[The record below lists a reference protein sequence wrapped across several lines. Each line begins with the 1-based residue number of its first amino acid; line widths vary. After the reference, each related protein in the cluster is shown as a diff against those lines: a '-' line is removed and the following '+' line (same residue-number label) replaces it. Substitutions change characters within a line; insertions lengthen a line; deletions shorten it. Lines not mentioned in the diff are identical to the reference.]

1 MSAGLTETIVAWQS
15 KGLSN
20 EKISLLTTA
29 DYNLS
34 SKRKCHSSKIRMRVE
49 FKGKCSKQEKVT
61 FTLSNVVNLFYC
73 LWIRWMITVF

>member
-49 FKGKCSKQEKVT
+49 FKLPFLVLMLKTRKGNFYSIKCSK
-61 FTLSNVVNLFYC
+61 FILLSMN
-73 LWIRWMITVF
+73 